1 MFLAKENEGKATY
14 LAWKQN
20 NNYCPGNQRYK
31 GMHSTFR
38 TKAFFFSYIVSVCV
52 LYFFFFWTKSSATL
66 SGPLLTLLTH
76 TPLSSPRP

>member
-20 NNYCPGNQRYK
+20 NNQRYK

-38 TKAFFFSYIVSVCV
+38 TKAFLFSYIVSVCV
-52 LYFFFFWTKSSATL
+52 L
-66 SGPLLTLLTH
+66 
-76 TPLSSPRP
+76 